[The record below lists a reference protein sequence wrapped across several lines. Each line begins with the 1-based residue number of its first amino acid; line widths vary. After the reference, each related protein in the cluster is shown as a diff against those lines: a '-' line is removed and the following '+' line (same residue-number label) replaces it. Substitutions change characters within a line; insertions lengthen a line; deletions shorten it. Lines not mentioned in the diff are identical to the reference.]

1 VAACKTLEARGF
13 FMKLVTILF
22 LWVVFTA
29 WFALLAFLAGV
40 VFDFYF
46 KG

>member
-1 VAACKTLEARGF
+1 
-13 FMKLVTILF
+13 MKVIAVLF

-29 WFALLAFLAGV
+29 WFALFLFLAGV

-46 KG
+46 KGLI